1 MLIPL
6 ASLLT
11 EPLEVAGVVLAAAGL
26 GGGWAGMMEL
36 LYGGDGASIGEALA
50 KGTAVGFIFG
60 MILGFA
66 AAVYLVV
73 D

>member
-1 MLIPL
+1 MLIR
-6 ASLLT
+6 SL
-11 EPLEVAGVVLAAAGL
+11 VADGTAGGSGVVLAAAGL

-66 AAVYLVV
+66 RGVPCC